1 MTRIAFT
8 LTQDRGGPV
17 DVCLALATELV
28 RTGAAEVRVFGPAPA
43 GGTGAL
49 AAHWTATG
57 VDTKLDVPAARA
69 LHAQLREWAPDLVH
83 AQDRRAGLVLAGTA
97 RSRHRP
103 RLVQTYHGVPEDVT
117 EPWFR
122 GVAGA
127 PGPSGY
133 TRATLAA
140 DAVVGRLLDR
150 TVVPSEPMRRF
161 LRGRLRLP
169 AHRLVHIDN
178 GLELGPPVP
187 PERPVRRLLV
197 VGLLLARK
205 GIGDLL
211 DALARPGTMPADAHL
226 TIAGDGP
233 ERAAITALAARPE
246 LAGRVE
252 LLGFRRDVPALMRAA
267 DAVVVPSRMEQ
278 QPLVVIE
285 AMAAGKPVV
294 ATDTGDVAT
303 MLAAPGA
310 ARLLAVPGDVGSLA
324 AALRRL
330 FDDPDPGRTGRAL
343 AERAAARYSAAALAR
358 AHVALYAELTGTPAP
373 SGRPA

>member
-1 MTRIAFT
+1 MSTTGTRIAFT

-17 DVCLALATELV
+17 DVCLALAAELV
-28 RTGAAEVRVFGPAPA
+28 GSGAADVRVFGPPPA
-43 GGTGAL
+43 RGAGAL
-49 AAHWTATG
+49 AAHWTETG
-57 VDTKLDVPAARA
+57 VDTKLDVAAARA
-69 LHAQLREWAPDLVH
+69 LAAQLREWEPDVVH
-83 AQDRRAGLVLAGTA
+83 AQDRRAGLVLAGMRTA
-97 RSRHRP
+97 RRRP
-103 RLVQTYHGVPEDVT
+103 QLVQTYHGVPEDVT

-122 GVAGA
+122 GLPGA
-127 PGPSGY
+127 ARPSGY

-161 LRGRLRLP
+161 LHDRLRLP
-169 AHRLVHIDN
+169 ARRLVHVDN
-178 GLELGPPVP
+178 GLELGPSAP
-187 PERPVRRLLV
+187 PEHPVRHLLV

-205 GIGDLL
+205 GIADLL
-211 DALARPGTMPADAHL
+211 AALARPGTMPADAHL

-233 ERAAITALAARPE
+233 ERAAIEELAAGFG
-246 LAGRVE
+246 GRVAM
-252 LLGFRRDVPALMRAA
+252 LGFRSDVPALMRAA

-303 MLAAPGA
+303 MLGDP
-310 ARLLAVPGDVGSLA
+310 RLLAVPGDVDSLA

-330 FDDPDPGRTGRAL
+330 FEDPDPAATGRAL
-343 AERAAARYSAAALAR
+343 AERAADRYSAATAAR
-358 AHVALYAELTGTPAP
+358 AHLDLYARLTDADA
-373 SGRPA
+373 RVRRAA

>member
-1 MTRIAFT
+1 MSGTGMRIAFT

-28 RTGAAEVRVFGPAPA
+28 RTGAADVRVFGPPPA
-43 GGTGAL
+43 RGTGTL
-49 AAHWTATG
+49 AAHWTTTG
-57 VDTKLDVPAARA
+57 VDTKLDVRAARA
-69 LHAQLREWAPDLVH
+69 LHAQLRAWAPDVVH
-83 AQDRRAGLVLAGTA
+83 AQDRRAGLVLTGM
-97 RSRHRP
+97 RWSRDRP
-103 RLVQTYHGVPEDVT
+103 RLLQTYHGVPEDVT

-122 GVAGA
+122 GLPAA
-127 PGPSGY
+127 ANPSRY

-140 DAVVGRLLDR
+140 DAVVGRVLDR

-161 LRGRLRLP
+161 LHDRLRLP
-169 AHRLVHIDN
+169 GARLVHIDN
-178 GLELGPPVP
+178 GLELGPPQP
-187 PERPVRRLLV
+187 PRRPVRRLLV

-211 DALARPGTMPADAHL
+211 AALARPGTMPADAHL

-233 ERAAITALAARPE
+233 ERAAIAAS
-246 LAGRVE
+246 AAGFGGRVE
-252 LLGFRRDVPALMRAA
+252 MLGFRSDVPELMRAA

-303 MLAAPGA
+303 MLDDP
-310 ARLLAVPGDVGSLA
+310 RLLAVPGDVDSLA

-330 FDDPDPGRTGRAL
+330 FDDPDPAATGRAL
-343 AERAAARYSAAALAR
+343 AQRAAARYSAATAAR
-358 AHVALYAELTGTPAP
+358 AHLDLYAALTGAGT
-373 SGRPA
+373 SVGRAA